1 MTKPGDERRTAV
13 LHTAVH
19 VASVEGLEGLT
30 LGRLAVVSGVPKSA
44 LQALFGTKER
54 LQLAIVAYAVE
65 VFQRD
70 VLAMSEDEPDGLARL
85 RALLS
90 AWIDYL
96 LTFDGGCLFIA
107 SASELDGRPGPARD
121 AIVNAVVTG
130 EKLLLRQAN
139 LAMRLGEL
147 PRSVSPEQV
156 AFELH
161 AMLLKANHDRQ
172 LLGRDDALE
181 RARDAVERI
190 LMPTPDA

>member
-1 MTKPGDERRTAV
+1 M
-13 LHTAVH
+13 LQTAVH
-19 VASVEGLEGLT
+19 LASAEGLEGLT
-30 LGRLAVVSGVPKSA
+30 LGRLAAVSGVPKSA

-54 LQLAIVAYAVE
+54 LQLAIVAQAVD

-70 VLAMSEDEPDGLARL
+70 VLTASEVAPDGLARL
-85 RALLS
+85 RALMS
-90 AWIDYL
+90 TWIDYL
-96 LTFDGGCLFIA
+96 LAFDGGCLFVA

-147 PRSVSPEQV
+147 PEAADADQV

-172 LLGRDDALE
+172 LLGRDDALD
-181 RARDAVERI
+181 RAKAGVERI
-190 LMPTPDA
+190 LAPCE